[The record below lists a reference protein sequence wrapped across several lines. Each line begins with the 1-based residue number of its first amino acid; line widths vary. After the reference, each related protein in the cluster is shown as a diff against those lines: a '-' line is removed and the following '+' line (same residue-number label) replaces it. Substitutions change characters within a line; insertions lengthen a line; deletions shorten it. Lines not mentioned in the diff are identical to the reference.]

1 MKHTEQLFFG
11 GPILT
16 MDAGDAP
23 QAVLV
28 RGDRVAAVGAL
39 DDLRGLAPGAAERD
53 LKGRALLPAFVDSH
67 SHITAVA
74 ATLGLCQL
82 GAAASPAEAAELL
95 AAFRREHDI
104 PAGEW
109 VIGFGYDHNVFPG
122 ETHPTRQDLD
132 RVLPDCPALITH
144 ASGHMG
150 VMNTLGLEK
159 LGLTPETP
167 DPAGGRLGRDE
178 HGQLTG
184 YLEEAA
190 FLQVSAALPTA
201 TPEQAL
207 TQLRKAQEVY
217 LSRGITL
224 VQDGVTGPGQDA
236 LLRTLA
242 RENGL
247 LVDVVGYAD
256 LQKSP
261 ELAHKPGIG
270 RYRAGG
276 YKLFLDGSPQGKTAW
291 MRRPYEN
298 AGDYRGYGVHTDRE
312 VDAWV
317 EQALREN
324 RQILVHC
331 NGDAAAEQLLN
342 ACERA
347 QEKVG
352 RPIAAIR
359 PVMIHAQLVGKDQLR
374 RAARLGVIPSF
385 FAAHTWYWGDIH
397 LKSFGPERGRAISP
411 LGTAQR
417 LGLPFTLHQDSPVI
431 PPDMVESVWC
441 AVCRVTRNGVELD
454 PNEAVSPLEALK
466 AVTLHAA
473 AQYGLERERGSIS
486 PGKRADFV
494 LLSADPTAV
503 SHTDLR
509 TIRVLET
516 IRDGETVYT
525 APNP

>member
-16 MDAGDAP
+16 LEEGSAP
-23 QAVLV
+23 LAVLV
-28 RGDRVAAVGAL
+28 RGDRIAAVGEA
-39 DDLRGLAPGAAERD
+39 DDLRALAPGAAERD
-53 LKGRALLPAFVDSH
+53 LRGRALLPAFVDSH

-82 GAAASPAEAAELL
+82 GAASSPEEVGELL
-95 AAFRREHDI
+95 SAFRREHDI

-122 ETHPTRQDLD
+122 EQHPTRRDLD
-132 RVLPDCPALITH
+132 RFLPDCPVLITH

-150 VMNTLGLEK
+150 VANTPALEK
-159 LGLTPETP
+159 LGLTAETP
-167 DPAGGRLGRDE
+167 DPAGGRLGWDE
-178 HGQLTG
+178 DGQLTG

-190 FLQVSAALPTA
+190 FLRASAALPA
-201 TPEQAL
+201 PSPEEAL
-207 TQLRKAQEVY
+207 AQLRSAQEVY
-217 LSRGITL
+217 LSHGITL
-224 VQDGVTGPGQDA
+224 VQDGLTGPGQDA
-236 LLRTLA
+236 LLRALA

-261 ELAHKPGIG
+261 ELARKPGIG
-270 RYRAGG
+270 RYRVGG

-291 MRRPYEN
+291 MRAPY
-298 AGDYRGYGVHTDRE
+298 AGSGDYRGYGVHTDAE
-312 VDAWV
+312 VDGWV

-342 ACERA
+342 ACARA

-397 LKSFGPERGRAISP
+397 LKNFGPERGKAISP
-411 LGTAQR
+411 LGSARR

-431 PPDMVESVWC
+431 PPDMVESLWC
-441 AVCRVTRNGVELD
+441 AVCRVTRNGAALD
-454 PNEAVSPLEALK
+454 PAEAVTPPEALK

-473 AQYGLERERGSIS
+473 AQYGLEGERGSIA

-494 LLSADPTAV
+494 ILSADPTAV
-503 SHTDLR
+503 SPQTLR

-525 APNP
+525 APQF